1 MKEGWRSVSTMS
13 GEPFAVG
20 QDTTAGELQMEEL
33 SVNNWDT
40 KNLASLC
47 VACSKQTVNQVLP
60 ITAVHQVSCD
70 ILKRVSYRL
79 LTTINIWTLIY
90 KENKVL

>member
-1 MKEGWRSVSTMS
+1 MSMREGWRSVSTRS

-20 QDTTAGELQMEEL
+20 QVIAAGELQMEEL

-47 VACSKQTVNQVLP
+47 VSCSK
-60 ITAVHQVSCD
+60 
-70 ILKRVSYRL
+70 
-79 LTTINIWTLIY
+79 
-90 KENKVL
+90 

>member
-1 MKEGWRSVSTMS
+1 MKEEWRSASTRS

-20 QDTTAGELQMEEL
+20 QVTTSGELQMEEL

-47 VACSKQTVNQVLP
+47 VV
-60 ITAVHQVSCD
+60 
-70 ILKRVSYRL
+70 
-79 LTTINIWTLIY
+79 
-90 KENKVL
+90 